1 MTDHFHQKIPRPKD
15 VVLLSGTP
23 WSALTDVQRSRV
35 TLDDVAQ
42 AFAIID
48 PYLLD
53 SGPSKAAVL
62 IGVIEGDDG
71 AELLLTRRALHLVR
85 DPGLMSFPG
94 GYVEEGELPVD
105 AALREAYEEIGL
117 EPHHVAIRSCFGT
130 IERPRS
136 GIPVVGY
143 LGIVDSV
150 ASMKPSP
157 GEVHEIHRVPL
168 AELLKEG
175 AGWQE
180 DWALDG
186 NHRTL
191 SFFASELS
199 LGDNLVWGLT
209 AAFIWQLLVGVT
221 DVLAKR

>member
-1 MTDHFHQKIPRPKD
+1 MTDHFHQTIPRPKD
-15 VVLLSGTP
+15 VVVLSGTP
-23 WSALTDVQRSRV
+23 WSVLTEAQRSKV

-42 AFAIID
+42 AFAVVD
-48 PYLLD
+48 VHLLD
-53 SGPSKAAVL
+53 PGPSKAAVL
-62 IGVIEGDDG
+62 IGLIEGEGG
-71 AELLLTRRALHLVR
+71 AELLLTRRALHLLR

-105 AALREAYEEIGL
+105 AALREAYEEIAL

-136 GIPVVGY
+136 GIAVIGY
-143 LGIVDSV
+143 LGFVDSA
-150 ASMKPSP
+150 ASMRASP

-168 AELLKEG
+168 VELLKDG

-180 DWALDG
+180 DWTLDG
-186 NHRTL
+186 THRTL
-191 SFFASELS
+191 SFFASEHS

-209 AAFIWQLLVGVT
+209 AAYIWQLLVGVT
-221 DVLAKR
+221 EVLAKS